1 MQPQM
6 SRIALFAVGAALVL
20 TGAVACGGG
29 GSDKPGNGAS
39 APAATQPASSA
50 QPTKPAAAKPSTLA
64 LNGKDLKFDR
74 DQLEAAAGAV
84 TIAFDNQ
91 DGGIPHNLHV
101 FSGSDATGKSVGQ
114 TELKSGPIKQTLQ
127 LDLEVGTY
135 FYICDAHPTTM
146 AGTLVAG

>member
-6 SRIALFAVGAALVL
+6 SRIALFVVGAALVL
-20 TGAVACGGG
+20 TGAACGGG
-29 GSDKPGNGAS
+29 GGDKPGGGAS

-114 TELKSGPIKQTLQ
+114 TELKNGPVKQTLQ
-127 LDLEVGTY
+127 LDLEVGRY
-135 FYICDAHPTTM
+135 FYVCDVHPATM
-146 AGTLVAG
+146 TGTLVAG